1 VRRYRRVVLLAV
13 FVVIAAAC
21 SNNDEPTDGGSG
33 PTGTTGG
40 GENTGTVNVLSAMEQ
55 AEASAVQSAVDDN
68 LVNADYTVEIEG
80 SADFEEQFPIRA
92 EGGTLDIALV
102 PQPGTVKSQSE
113 AGTIVSLEDLGLD
126 VDALK
131 ATFGDYLMNLVEFNG
146 EHWGV
151 PTNVNLKSMV
161 WYPKDDFDAAGYTVP
176 TTWDEMLALS
186 DQIVSD
192 GGTPWC
198 VGFESGSAT
207 GWPATDWMED
217 IMLRTAGVDTY
228 DQWVTHEIPFNDP
241 AVVHAGEVFGDL
253 MFHDGYV
260 LGGAADTP
268 SISFGSAPL
277 PMFEDPPGCWLHRQA
292 SFIIGAAPFPEDAKA
307 GVDYDWFPLPPI
319 DQEGTL
325 YAGEY
330 AVIGTNGNRPEVR
343 DFLEQFSDEP
353 IQCAQGGDPASSR
366 ISANINVGPDCY
378 ANQIL
383 ADSSAVLVDAI
394 ANDTGR
400 FDASD
405 LMPGEVGAGSFWTG
419 MVQYMQD
426 GPDSLQGVLDDIE
439 AGWPAA

>member
-1 VRRYRRVVLLAV
+1 MRRLKLIAPVLALLLV
-13 FVVIAAAC
+13 AAAC
-21 SNNDEPTDGGSG
+21 GDDEGDGG
-33 PTGTTGG
+33 GG
-40 GENTGTVNVLSAMEQ
+40 GDGETAATEPNTGTVNVLNAMEPD
-55 AEASAVQSAVDDN
+55 EAVAVQGAVDEN
-68 LVNADYTVEIEG
+68 LEDADYAVEIEA
-80 SADFEEQFPIRA
+80 SADFEEQFAIRS

-102 PQPGTVKSQSE
+102 PQPGTVIQQAQ
-113 AGTIVSLEDLGLD
+113 AGTIMSLEDLGID
-126 VDALK
+126 VAALQEEY
-131 ATFGDYLMNLVEFNG
+131 GDYLFSLVEHEG
-146 EHWGV
+146 EHYGI

-186 DQIVSD
+186 DQIVAD

-198 VGFESGSAT
+198 VGFESGGAT

-228 DQWVTHEIPFNDP
+228 DQWVNHEIPFNDP
-241 AVVHAGEVFGDL
+241 SVAAAAEEFGSI
-253 MFHDGYV
+253 MFTEGYV

-268 SISFGSAPL
+268 SISFGAAPL

-292 SFIIGAAPFPEDAKA
+292 TFIIGAAPFPEDAVA
-307 GVDYDWFPLPPI
+307 GEDYDWFPLPPI

-325 YAGEY
+325 YAGEF
-330 AVIGTNGNRPEVR
+330 AVIGTAGNREEVI
-343 DFLEQFSDEP
+343 DFVQQFAGEA
-353 IQCAQGGDPASSR
+353 IQCAQGADPASSR

-383 ADSSAVLVDAI
+383 ADSAAILTDAI

-419 MVQYMQD
+419 MVQYMQE
-426 GPDSLQGVLDDIE
+426 GPESLSSVLDEIE
-439 AGWPAA
+439 SSWPAS